1 MRKFMDEDF
10 MLYSPAAKKLYHDYA
25 EGMPIYDY
33 HCHLSPREIAE
44 NIRFRNVGH
53 LFLGGDHYK
62 WRAMA
67 AFGIDDKFIR
77 GQSSDEEKFMAYAK
91 AMPYMMGNPLYHWT
105 HLELKRV
112 FGVDTPLSE
121 KTAPEIWEKCN
132 ALLAKDEFRAR
143 GLIEK
148 FNVKL
153 ICTTDDPVD
162 TLEWHDKIAADAS
175 FKTRVLPAFRP
186 DKAVNVNRAGFA
198 EYMARLSEVTG
209 VAIRATS
216 DVIEALEKRVA
227 YFHAHGARV
236 SDHGLDQVPFA
247 EVDFA
252 RADKALS
259 QALAGETVC
268 PECAEHYRTAL
279 LIALGG
285 MYARRG
291 WVQQYH
297 IGAMRNNNPRMFEKY
312 GADVGFDSIDD
323 TCIAENLTRLM
334 ADQERE
340 DNLPKTIL
348 YCLNPKDNYVIGT
361 MLGNFQ
367 GDGIPG
373 KIQFGSG
380 WWFCEQQ
387 FGMIEQMKSLAALG
401 LLGRFVG
408 MLTDSRS
415 FISYTRHEYFR
426 RILCNLIG
434 KWVENGEYPEDY
446 EVLGELVEGISYNN
460 AVKYFGMDV

>member
-1 MRKFMDEDF
+1 
-10 MLYSPAAKKLYHDYA
+10 
-25 EGMPIYDY
+25 MPIYDY

-175 FKTRVLPAFRP
+175 FKTKVLPAFRP

-209 VAIRATS
+209 VEIRATS

-297 IGAMRNNNPRMFEKY
+297 MNALRNNNTAMFEKY
-312 GADVGFDSIDD
+312 GPDTGFDSVNN
-323 TCIAENLTRLM
+323 TGLVAEKLSRLLD
-334 ADQERE
+334 AQERE
-340 DNLPKTIL
+340 GMLPKTIL
-348 YCLNPKDNYVIGT
+348 YSLNANDNYT
-361 MLGNFQ
+361 LASMAGNFQ
-367 GDGIPG
+367 TASGVAG
-373 KIQFGSG
+373 KVQFGSG
-380 WWFCEQQ
+380 WWFNDQRD
-387 FGMIEQMKSLAALG
+387 GMEDQMKTLANVG
-401 LLGRFVG
+401 LLSNFVG

-415 FISYTRHEYFR
+415 FTSYPRHEYFR
-426 RILCNLIG
+426 RILCNVIG
-434 KWVENGEYPEDY
+434 TWVENGEYPDDWDT
-446 EVLGELVEGISYNN
+446 LGEIVQGICFNN
-460 AVKYFGMDV
+460 AQRYFGIEL